1 MPRLRTRTRPTR
13 ESTRAA
19 VLDCAQTLFAE
30 KGFHRTT
37 VEDIAAAAGFSRGAV
52 YSSFPNKEQVFLALL
67 RRRLASQA
75 EIVAAAVTAAP
86 PGARAQTLGRTMAD
100 FAAREPGW
108 TPLLMEFWA
117 YALRDSALKAELA
130 TLRREVRAAAAST
143 IPDVRGPTPAHGLG
157 DTAIALLIFALAN
170 GLGME
175 WATDSAAFDPTILPL
190 TIERLL
196 AGPANSQHDT

>member
-1 MPRLRTRTRPTR
+1 MPSPRLRTRPKRDA
-13 ESTRAA
+13 TRAA
-19 VLDCAQTLFAE
+19 VLDCAQALFAA

-67 RRRLASQA
+67 RRRLALQA
-75 EIVAAAVTAAP
+75 ETVAAAVAAAP
-86 PGARAQTLGRTMAD
+86 EGAARAQALGRALAE

-117 YALRDSALKAELA
+117 YALRDPALKNALVD
-130 TLRREVRAAAAST
+130 LRREVRGAAVEGGLSDST
-143 IPDVRGPTPAHGLG
+143 
-157 DTAIALLIFALAN
+157 IALLIFALAN

-175 WATDSAAFDPTILPL
+175 WATDPAAFDPAILPR

-196 AGPANSQHDT
+196 HPG

>member
-1 MPRLRTRTRPTR
+1 MPSPRLRTRPKRDA
-13 ESTRAA
+13 TRAA
-19 VLDCAQTLFAE
+19 VLDCAQALFAA

-67 RRRLASQA
+67 RRRLALQA
-75 EIVAAAVTAAP
+75 ETVAAAVAAAP
-86 PGARAQTLGRTMAD
+86 EGAARAQALGRALAE

-117 YALRDSALKAELA
+117 YALRDPALKNALVD
-130 TLRREVRAAAAST
+130 LRREVRQAAAST
-143 IPDVRGPTPAHGLG
+143 IPDVRGAAVEGGLS
-157 DTAIALLIFALAN
+157 DSTIALLIFALAN

-175 WATDSAAFDPTILPL
+175 WATDPAAFDPAILPR

-196 AGPANSQHDT
+196 HPG